1 MMNSLRDELNYLF
14 SGQGMPYE
22 KVSIM
27 IAVIITLLFSA
38 IYSNNIIE
46 DAHVAVIDLDNS
58 KYSHEIISQIE
69 ASPFMEVT
77 AVLNSP
83 AEPNTLFYQDKN
95 IAVVYLPKDLEKN
108 RYTDHH
114 GTIGA
119 FYDNTNSAQTS
130 GVKEALNEIIS
141 IGNAKADPNSS
152 GGITLSTRTLF
163 NPSGSTSNS
172 TTLGF
177 LFFFSSIFFGLATIG
192 IVPRLRMTGRLRSIL
207 QNGTPFDLAIR
218 LVPYGLC
225 LLTALF
231 IGLAIL
237 RTRGDMLFEGH
248 VITFLLI
255 QLFCI
260 AALGIMSLLVG
271 WSAANPGIASGR
283 MILFVPGGFILGGI
297 AGPIPILP
305 EWARILSHI
314 FPLTWEFHF
323 TRDIL
328 LRGAGFADIS
338 FIFGLFLLYLAALC
352 GILYFVFYRERSKLM
367 AIEAATSYLPENEKP
382 LKEAV

>member
-27 IAVIITLLFSA
+27 IAVIVTLLFSA
-38 IYSNNIIE
+38 IYSNNIIA

-83 AEPNTLFYQDKN
+83 AEPKTLFYQDKN
-95 IAVVYLPKDLEKN
+95 IAVVYLPEDLEKN
-108 RYTDHH
+108 RYTDHP

-141 IGNAKADPNSS
+141 IGNAQAAPNSS

-163 NPSGSTSNS
+163 NPSGSTSNG

-207 QNGTPFDLAIR
+207 QDGTPFDLVIR

-248 VITFLLI
+248 VITFLVI

-271 WSAANPGIASGR
+271 WSAANPGVASGR

-297 AGPIPILP
+297 AGPIPLLP

-338 FIFGLFLLYLAALC
+338 FIFSLFLLYLATLC
-352 GILYFVFYRERSKLM
+352 GILYFVFYRERAKLIL
-367 AIEAATSYLPENEKP
+367 IEAATSSSPENEKP